1 MAPYT
6 LEAVRTAYRNA
17 EAAGDT
23 EAADALFSQALQIA
37 QSQAKP
43 DPENYNPTEGNS
55 FGQNLHEGIGRGM
68 VNVGRHVGNLAG
80 LVSDERMDEYK
91 KLDAPLMDTGGGMV
105 GSMIG
110 ETAATAPLAVGAS
123 AGLLRAGGTAAKIA
137 SNPISRGMFEGA
149 LQGGLMADPGQKGE
163 GALLGG
169 AVGAA
174 LPAASAFGGK
184 LVRGMNKTPEAEA
197 LLRQG
202 VDLTPGQMNPRGIFN
217 QLEESWQS
225 APIVGPII
233 KGARDNATTDWQHAV
248 IQRGAAPGQT
258 IAKGTGQGMLDEA
271 YQGFDAA
278 YQPGKGFPV
287 GANVVRT
294 QGGDVPLSQ
303 AFDQTGKRARFGLT
317 PDGRQNTVDW
327 AQQHL
332 NELVTQARQSGQ
344 GLQSD
349 DLLSFRSLLRQQKRG
364 LDVSDPAN
372 RAQAQMLGD
381 LEQKITD
388 ALESQLPPDAMAAV
402 RAADAQYG
410 QYKIAEGAMGRAGD
424 QVAGLT
430 PAKLSQSVKSA
441 TDDAAY
447 ARGAG
452 GPMRDLA
459 QQGAAA
465 FERVSPPTGA
475 RLAAFGVPAA
485 AMAANPWVGI
495 PVAAGT
501 LGLTATKTGRQL
513 AGGSTKAQQTAQALI
528 DAMRA
533 KTPELGRATVDQYL
547 QRLLVAQ
554 TGQR

>member
-1 MAPYT
+1 MAYT
-6 LEAVRTAYRNA
+6 IEAMRAAYRNA

-23 EAADALFSQALQIA
+23 QAADALFAQLLKSA
-37 QSQAKP
+37 QSQARANP
-43 DPENYNPTEGNS
+43 DQYSPTEGNS
-55 FGQNLHEGIGRGM
+55 FWQNLHEGVGRGI
-68 VNVGRHVGNLAG
+68 VNVGRHIGNAVGLM
-80 LVSDERMDEYK
+80 SDEKMDEYK
-91 KLDAPLMDTGGGMV
+91 QLDAPLMDTGGGVV

-110 ETAATAPLAVGAS
+110 ETAATAPLAIGAS

-137 SNPISRGMFEGA
+137 ANPISRGAFEGS

-163 GALLGG
+163 GAMLGG
-169 AVGAA
+169 AVGAL
-174 LPAASAFGGK
+174 LPAGQALGGK
-184 LVRGMNKTPEAEA
+184 VMRGMNRTPEAEA

-202 VDLTPGQMNPRGIFN
+202 VDLTPGQMNPHGMFN

-233 KGARDNATTDWQHAV
+233 KGARDNAVSDWQRAV
-248 IQRGAAPGQT
+248 VQQGAAPGQT
-258 IAKGTGQGMLDEA
+258 IAKASGQDMLDAA
-271 YQGFDAA
+271 YQGFDPAYAA
-278 YQPGKGFPV
+278 GKGFPV
-287 GANVVRT
+287 GAKIMRT
-294 QGGDVPLSQ
+294 QGGDIPLSQ
-303 AFDQTGKRARFGLT
+303 AFAQTGQKARFGLT
-317 PDGRQNTVDW
+317 PEGRANTVDW
-327 AQQHL
+327 SKQNL
-332 NELVTQARQSGQ
+332 DELVAQARQSGN

-349 DLLSFRSLLRQQKRG
+349 DLLQFRSLLRQQKRG

-381 LEQKITD
+381 LEQKVTQ

-410 QYKIAEGAMGRAGD
+410 QYKIAESAMGRAGD

-430 PAKLSQSVKSA
+430 PAKLSQSVKAA

-459 QQGAAA
+459 QQGGAA

-475 RLAAFGVPAA
+475 RMAAFGVPAA
-485 AMAANPWVGI
+485 AAMANPWVGI

-501 LGLTATKTGRQL
+501 LGLTATKTGRKL
-513 AGGSTKAQQTAQALI
+513 ASGSTAAQKQAQALI

-533 KTPELGRATVDQYL
+533 KTPELGRATAEQYL
-547 QRLLVAQ
+547 QRLLVAGA
-554 TGQR
+554 GQR